1 MEPDPIDPGITMS
14 LPEDLVLLHGA
25 LGARG
30 QLDAIAEAMET
41 HVRVHQLD
49 FEGHGSE
56 PPRDRPLRVQH
67 LAENLRDFLDAREI
81 SQAGL
86 FGYSMGGYVALY
98 FALQH
103 PNHVARV
110 ATLGTK
116 FRWNRETA
124 EREAARLDP
133 AVIRAK
139 VPRFAETLAVR
150 HGRSGGWEG
159 VLARTAEFLRNLGE
173 DPLLTDVTLGR
184 VQQPV
189 RIIVGDRDNTVSAD
203 ESAAVA
209 RTLRAGSLTILPETP
224 HPIEQVAVNDL
235 VRVLRSF
242 FSGVATG

>member
-1 MEPDPIDPGITMS
+1 MS

-25 LGARG
+25 LGSRG
-30 QLDAIAEAMET
+30 QLDAIAEALEP

-67 LAENLRDFLDAREI
+67 LSETLREFLDARGI
-81 SQAGL
+81 SQGGF

-98 FALQH
+98 FALHH
-103 PNHVARV
+103 PNRVNRV

-133 AVIRAK
+133 TVIRAK

-150 HGRSGGWEG
+150 HGRAGGWEG

-173 DPLLTDVTLGR
+173 DPLLTDMTLAR

-189 RIIVGDRDNTVSAD
+189 RIIVGDRDNTVSAE
-203 ESAAVA
+203 ESSAVA
-209 RTLRAGSLTILPETP
+209 RMLRAGSLTILPETP
-224 HPIEQVAVNDL
+224 HPIEQVPVDDL

-242 FSGVATG
+242 FSGVATA